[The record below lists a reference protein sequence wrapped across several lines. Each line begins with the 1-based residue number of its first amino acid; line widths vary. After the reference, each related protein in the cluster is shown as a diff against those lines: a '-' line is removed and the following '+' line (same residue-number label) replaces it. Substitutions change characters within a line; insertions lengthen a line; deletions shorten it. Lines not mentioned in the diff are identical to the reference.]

1 MKCMKVLG
9 IVCSSRKEG
18 NAEALVR
25 EALLGAAEKGADTDL
40 ISFANLSIDPCTG
53 CGSCT
58 KTGECVVDDDM
69 KNVYPKLLSA
79 DGIIIG
85 TPVYFWTVTAQAKLL
100 MDRTYSLH
108 HDRKLRGKICGCIAV
123 AGRRGTANALA
134 ALNMFFLGQDMRPV
148 SNGVSAYGSGKEDVK
163 NDERGMRGARD
174 LGHMVAETIAEQ
186 K

>member
-1 MKCMKVLG
+1 MKVLG
-9 IVCSSRKEG
+9 IVCSSRKGG
-18 NAEALVR
+18 NTEILVR
-25 EALLGAAEKGADTDL
+25 EALSGAAEKGADIDL
-40 ISFANLSIDPCTG
+40 ISFVSLNIGPCTG

-58 KTGECVVDDDM
+58 KTGECIIDDDM
-69 KNVYPKLLSA
+69 KNVSTKLLTA

-85 TPVYFWTVTAQAKLL
+85 TPVYFWTFTAQAKLL
-100 MDRTYSLH
+100 IDRTFPLSH
-108 HDRKLRGKICGCIAV
+108 GKKLKGKICGCIAV

-174 LGHMVAETIAEQ
+174 LGHMIAETIKEQ